1 MSDIK
6 SLSVSLLWNNV
17 VLEEHTLRKKAV
29 SIGEDKNNLFILS
42 LEKLKLGSSFEILK
56 PLDDGN
62 YQLRL
67 LEGMK
72 GEIKFSG
79 KKYDLSYFMN
89 NICKKENDV
98 FVHEVKHGD
107 FGYIDLEGRSLEH
120 KYNEKVNNF
129 MALGVLDESD
139 IKKKEVASI
148 SIYWNFVLPVA
159 GNFSSGMRFDKAF
172 LFYIFVVFLLH
183 LVLVLFVSAMQT
195 EEEDVRFTDI
205 PDRFANMIIEDVE
218 EEKDDEEDKKKLGR
232 KKENIG
238 KRMAGKEGKIGKKDT
253 PKYIKT
259 RIPKARRQ
267 LIKANL
273 KSRGVFGGISS
284 GGFSDLSSDNNSVA
298 GRLSAANFNGTSG
311 DEFVA
316 GRGSGGTGFRGTG
329 TGGGGT
335 GYGRIG
341 GTGDI
346 DTGGGR
352 GTRVSLSKG
361 RKGERRVPK
370 IRKGAAT
377 YSGFCKKSDIQRVV
391 SRRSKTIRYC
401 YSKELQ
407 RFRNLKGK
415 VKLMWI
421 IGTNGLVEKV
431 AVIEDTIKNSR
442 MNSCLKRQV
451 KRWKFSKPEGGKCRI
466 KYPFVFSAD

>member
-1 MSDIK
+1 MSNIE
-6 SLSVSLLWNNV
+6 SLSVSLIWNNV
-17 VLEEHTLRKKAV
+17 VLEEYSFVNKPV
-29 SIGEDKNNLFILS
+29 SLGDSAKNLFMLS
-42 LEKLKLGSSFEILK
+42 LKELNLGDSFELFK
-56 PLDDGN
+56 PTENGKYKLS
-62 YQLRL
+62 LI
-67 LEGMK
+67 EGMK

-79 KKYDLSYFMN
+79 KKYSLDDFMKN
-89 NICKKENDV
+89 KCKKNGDV
-98 FVHEVKHGD
+98 FFHEVGKGD
-107 FGYIDLEGRSLEH
+107 FGYIDLEGRSLEP
-120 KYNEKVNNF
+120 KYDDKINSF
-129 MALGVLDESD
+129 MELGIISEDD
-139 IKKKEVASI
+139 IVKQEVASI
-148 SIYWNFVLPVA
+148 TIHWNFVPPI
-159 GNFSSGMRFDKAF
+159 GSFSSGISFDKNF
-172 LFYIFVVFLLH
+172 LFYIFIVFLLH

-195 EEEDVRFTDI
+195 EEEEVRFSDI

-218 EEKDDEEDKKKLGR
+218 KEKDDDEDKKKLGR

-238 KRMAGKEGKIGKKDT
+238 KRMAGKQGKIGKKDS

-273 KSRGVFGGISS
+273 KARGVFGGMTG
-284 GGFSDLSSDNNSVA
+284 GGFNDLSSDNNSVA

-370 IRKGAAT
+370 IKKGAAS

-421 IGTNGLVEKV
+421 IGTSGSVEKV
-431 AVIEDTIKNSR
+431 DVIEDSIKNSR

>member
-1 MSDIK
+1 MKGTFLKVALIWNETILREEGFLKPKSITVGTNSDKVLFAIESETVKFGAIHQLFEPVEGGKYKISILDGMTGNIK
-6 SLSVSLLWNNV
+6 LKDKEYSLEEFKKEKCQKTGNSYTAVLEAFNSGNIDIDDKTLSFAFVSAAPV
-17 VLEEHTLRKKAV
+17 VLGSGLSFDRQFMFYLMVVA
-29 SIGEDKNNLFILS
+29 IL
-42 LEKLKLGSSFEILK
+42 
-56 PLDDGN
+56 
-62 YQLRL
+62 
-67 LEGMK
+67 
-72 GEIKFSG
+72 
-79 KKYDLSYFMN
+79 
-89 NICKKENDV
+89 
-98 FVHEVKHGD
+98 H
-107 FGYIDLEGRSLEH
+107 
-120 KYNEKVNNF
+120 
-129 MALGVLDESD
+129 A
-139 IKKKEVASI
+139 
-148 SIYWNFVLPVA
+148 
-159 GNFSSGMRFDKAF
+159 
-172 LFYIFVVFLLH
+172 
-183 LVLVLFVSAMQT
+183 VLVLFVGAMQT
-195 EEEDVRFTDI
+195 SDDELTFADI
-205 PDRFANMIIEDVE
+205 PDRFANMIIEE
-218 EEKDDEEDKKKLGR
+218 PEKDKDDEDKKKVGR
-232 KKENIG
+232 KKEDMG
-238 KRMAGKEGKIGKKDT
+238 KAMAGKKGKIGDKNT

-259 RIPKARRQ
+259 KIPKARRK

-273 KSRGVFGGISS
+273 KARGVFGAMSS
-284 GGFSDLSSDNNSVA
+284 GGFTDLTDESSDVA

-352 GTRVSLSKG
+352 GTKVSLSKG

-370 IRKGAAT
+370 MRRGAAS

-407 RFRNLKGK
+407 RYRDLKGK

-421 IGTNGLVEKV
+421 IGTSGKVEKV
-431 AVIEDTIKNSR
+431 AVIQDTIKNSR

-451 KRWKFSKPEGGKCRI
+451 KRWRFSKPKGGKCKI
-466 KYPFVFSAD
+466 MYPFIFTSD